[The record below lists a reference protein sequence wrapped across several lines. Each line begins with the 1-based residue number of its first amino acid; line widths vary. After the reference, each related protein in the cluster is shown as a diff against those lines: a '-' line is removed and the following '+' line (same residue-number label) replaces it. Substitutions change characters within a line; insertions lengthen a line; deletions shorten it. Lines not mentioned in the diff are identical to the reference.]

1 MKYLLDTNICIY
13 IINKRPASVLDTIR
27 SKHPDEIS
35 ISSITAAELNYG
47 AERSR
52 YQHQNRIAILEFL
65 IPFRLLDFDQRA
77 ASFYGKIRKQLESKG
92 TPIGPM
98 DLLLASQAAAYNLIL
113 VTNNIKEFRRIEN
126 LRLENWLK

>member
-13 IINKRPASVLDTIR
+13 IINKRPASVLDVIC
-27 SKHPDEIS
+27 SKHPEEIS
-35 ISSITAAELNYG
+35 ISSITATELNYG

-52 YQHQNRIAILEFL
+52 NPHQNRTAVLEFL
-65 IPFRLLDFDQRA
+65 MPFSLLDFDQRS
-77 ASFYGKIRKQLESKG
+77 ASYYGKIRKTLESKG

-98 DLLLASQAAAYNLIL
+98 DLLLASQDKAYNLIF
-113 VTNNIKEFRRIEN
+113 VTNNIDEFKRIDN